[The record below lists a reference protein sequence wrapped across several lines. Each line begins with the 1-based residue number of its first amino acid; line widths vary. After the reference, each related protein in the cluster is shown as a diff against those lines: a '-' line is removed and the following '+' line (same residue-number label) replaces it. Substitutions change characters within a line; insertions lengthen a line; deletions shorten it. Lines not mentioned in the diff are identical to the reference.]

1 MHPNLTRP
9 VVLLA
14 AALMLPACTFNLN
27 TEGLTAVETHRF
39 AVTGDAHLSLE
50 TFAGAIEVH
59 SWDRPEIEVEVE
71 KRAMDQ
77 SLVDEMKVVTT
88 DEGGRMTLTV
98 TGPSR
103 SMGGVTVGV
112 NISPSP
118 RARLRVAMPR
128 RATLNVYSRDG
139 SITIEDIDGAV
150 TLKTDDGAI
159 RGMRLSGD
167 LHMRT
172 ADGSIRL
179 EKVNGRLDLE
189 TGDGSVTIDGT
200 VTALRAKTDDGS
212 VRIALDAGSR
222 AETDWEVETGDGSVV
237 LRLPAEIDAELDAST
252 GDGGVQSTHPAVR
265 LDEDERRPNSARVTI
280 GQGGRTIR
288 VRTGDGSIRIE
299 S

>member
-1 MHPNLTRP
+1 MTRP

-14 AALMLPACTFNLN
+14 VALMGPACTINLN
-27 TEGLTAVETHRF
+27 TEGVTAVETHRF
-39 AVTGDAHLSLE
+39 TVTGDAHLSLE

-88 DEGGRMTLTV
+88 DEGGRVTLTV

-112 NISPSP
+112 NISP

-139 SITIEDIDGAV
+139 SLAIEDIDGAV
-150 TLKTDDGAI
+150 TLKTDDGSI

-172 ADGSIRL
+172 ADGSIRV

-189 TGDGSVTIDGT
+189 TGDGSVTLDGT
-200 VTALRAKTDDGS
+200 LTALRAKTDDGS
-212 VRIALDAGSR
+212 VRVSLDAGSR
-222 AETDWEVETGDGSVV
+222 VETDWDVETGDGSVV
-237 LRLPAEIDAELDAST
+237 LRLPAELDAELDAST
-252 GDGGVQSTHPAVR
+252 GDGGVRSTHPGVR
-265 LDEDERRPNSARVTI
+265 LGEDGRRSNSARVTI

>member
-1 MHPNLTRP
+1 MDPHLTRP

-14 AALMLPACTFNLN
+14 AALMVPACTVNLN

-39 AVTGDAHLSLE
+39 AVTGEAHLSLE
-50 TFAGAIEVH
+50 TFAGAIDVH
-59 SWDRPEIEVEVE
+59 AWDRPEIEVEVE

-88 DEGGRMTLTV
+88 DEGGRVTLTV

-103 SMGGVTVGV
+103 SRGGVTVGV
-112 NISPSP
+112 NISP

-139 SITIEDIDGAV
+139 SLTVEDIDGAV
-150 TLKTDDGAI
+150 TLKTDDGSI
-159 RGMRLSGD
+159 RGLRLSGD
-167 LHMRT
+167 LHIRT
-172 ADGSIRL
+172 AEGSIRL
-179 EKVNGRLDLE
+179 EKVDGRPDAQ
-189 TGDGSVTIDGT
+189 TGDGSVTIDGI

-212 VRIALDAGSR
+212 VRVTLDAGSR
-222 AETDWEVETGDGSVV
+222 ADTDWDVETGDGSIV
-237 LRLPAEIDAELDAST
+237 LRLPAEIHAELDASS
-252 GDGGVQSTHPAVR
+252 GDGVVRSTHPAVR